1 MKTISIDH
9 KNLYKIINKVLWDG
23 GVVMHPTETCYGLAV
38 DVYNESALK
47 KLYGL
52 KEMSTDKPVSIL
64 IDSIGMAQEFG
75 LFSDKAFD
83 LANEYWPGPLSILLP
98 RSEELPDFLNEDN
111 DFVSMRCSSMDFCM
125 NMVEEFGRP
134 VTTTSANKTGE
145 PQLYLPDASSLSG
158 VDLLIDAGEIKNN
171 KPSTIVKIDGDDLT
185 ILRQGDLIIRQI
197 D

>member
-9 KNLYKIINKVLWDG
+9 KNFYKIINKVLWDG

-38 DVYNESALK
+38 DIFNESALNK
-47 KLYGL
+47 IYEIKN
-52 KEMSTDKPVSIL
+52 MSLDKPVSIL
-64 IDSIGMAQEFG
+64 VDSIGMAQEFG
-75 LFSDKAFD
+75 IFSDKAFD
-83 LANEYWPGPLSILLP
+83 LANAYWPGPLSILIP
-98 RSEELPDFLNEDN
+98 RTKELPDFLNEES
-111 DFVSMRCSSMDFCM
+111 DFVSMRCSSMDFCIK
-125 NMVEEFGRP
+125 MVEEFGRP

>member
-1 MKTISIDH
+1 MKTISIND
-9 KNLYKIINKVLWDG
+9 KNLYKLVNKVLWDG

-145 PQLYLPDASSLSG
+145 PQLYLPDASSLKG
-158 VDLLIDAGEIKNN
+158 VDLLVDGGEIKSN
-171 KPSTIVKIDGDDLT
+171 KPSTIVKVDGNDLT
-185 ILRQGDLIIRQI
+185 ILRQGGLVLRQT